1 SDLRSPGGA
10 ARTADG
16 TAPAT
21 GHQRLRRLGV
31 RDRQSRA
38 GARRQTGRRAGGPR
52 RRPQPGRECRDS
64 RRNRRRA
71 IHLARRDAGRTRLR
85 VRLLPRSCR
94 RLHADGGDTMTPL
107 LLFTLGDHPALQPAL
122 LAAAGAEAG
131 HCEVRHFPDGESYVR
146 VLSECAGRRTAIL
159 CTLHRPDELFL
170 PLLFLAGT
178 LRELGARSVGLV
190 APYLAYM
197 RQDKRFLDGEAITSR
212 Q

>member
-1 SDLRSPGGA
+1 
-10 ARTADG
+10 
-16 TAPAT
+16 
-21 GHQRLRRLGV
+21 
-31 RDRQSRA
+31 
-38 GARRQTGRRAGGPR
+38 
-52 RRPQPGRECRDS
+52 
-64 RRNRRRA
+64 
-71 IHLARRDAGRTRLR
+71 
-85 VRLLPRSCR
+85 

-212 Q
+212 QFAGQLSSAFDWLVTVDPHLHRYAGLDDIYSIPSRVVHAAPLLAQWIRAHLANPLLIGPDSESEQWVSAVAAAAKAPYQILEKIRRGDRDVS